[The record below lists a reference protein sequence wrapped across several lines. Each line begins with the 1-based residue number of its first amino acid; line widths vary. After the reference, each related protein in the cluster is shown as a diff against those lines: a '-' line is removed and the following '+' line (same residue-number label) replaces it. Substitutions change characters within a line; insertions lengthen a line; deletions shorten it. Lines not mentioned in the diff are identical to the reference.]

1 MAEDGRGRE
10 PRLPG
15 LLPAQA
21 AARDPAEEENEAAEG
36 AVLGDES
43 RHRLLESVRLARRS
57 VACAS
62 AAVGISR
69 KPAAFHLEREH
80 YDRAV
85 HGHFLPRAKGT
96 DVPGEMPGASWDD
109 MNADRVIRQLARG
122 TAA

>member
-1 MAEDGRGRE
+1 MAEDERGRE

-96 DVPGEMPGASWDD
+96 DVPGEKAWRFVG
-109 MNADRVIRQLARG
+109 RHEC
-122 TAA
+122 